1 MHQVLYALDVWKKLL
16 FYNLVIKQQCCFY
29 NKECDTPYGPC
40 EEKNTLDTMKNCVII
55 VCYCL
60 FLSVTRKE
68 RVGSSWYLKSKFLYD
83 YETMRETFF
92 ELYGRLLHQT
102 TGEDAEIMAV

>member
-1 MHQVLYALDVWKKLL
+1 
-16 FYNLVIKQQCCFY
+16 
-29 NKECDTPYGPC
+29 
-40 EEKNTLDTMKNCVII
+40 MKNCVII
-55 VCYCL
+55 VWYCL

-68 RVGSSWYLKSKFLYD
+68 RVGSPWYLKSKFLYD

-102 TGEDAEIMAV
+102 TGEDAEIMAVW